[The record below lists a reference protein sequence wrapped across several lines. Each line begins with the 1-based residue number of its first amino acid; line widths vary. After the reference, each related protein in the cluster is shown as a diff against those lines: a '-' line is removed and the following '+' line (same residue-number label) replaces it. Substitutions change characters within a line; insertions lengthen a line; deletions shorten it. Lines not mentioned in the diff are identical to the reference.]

1 MGPAEPSKAMFQ
13 IAASE
18 VLGNRSVLR
27 PLHEKK
33 GVDMRKLATRI
44 AFASALLLAGAWA
57 WNAEAT
63 TLSGAAIAQP
73 ETNYSLIE
81 KAGCWLPGL
90 PGECEIGQHRLCDRF
105 HDKACRNALRAQ
117 VGILGV
123 STSPRTKQ
131 ERGGVPRSGFQK
143 HSQPRALD
151 RSRCVEVT
159 SPGRPASALSCSQ
172 EARFARRSAGVS
184 SFLSLK
190 FEKGRGAFR
199 AVVSW
204 PP

>member
-13 IAASE
+13 LPPQS
-18 VLGNRSVLR
+18 LGNLSVLR

-73 ETNYSLIE
+73 ETNYALIE
-81 KAGCWLPGL
+81 KTGCWLPGL

-105 HDKACRNALRAQ
+105 HNKACKCA
-117 VGILGV
+117 
-123 STSPRTKQ
+123 P
-131 ERGGVPRSGFQK
+131 
-143 HSQPRALD
+143 
-151 RSRCVEVT
+151 C
-159 SPGRPASALSCSQ
+159 PGWYPWRQYKPAH
-172 EARFARRSAGVS
+172 
-184 SFLSLK
+184 
-190 FEKGRGAFR
+190 
-199 AVVSW
+199 
-204 PP
+204 